1 MGPVKVAVFLGSE
14 SDLETMSPCFE
25 VLREFGAPF
34 GVYVASAHRCPNY
47 LDAILKTKAAG
58 AGVIIAA
65 AGGAAHLPGV
75 IASKVTV
82 PVIGVPILTKA
93 LGGADSLYS
102 IAQMPSGVPVAA
114 VGINAAKNAGL
125 LALEILSV
133 SDGAISAA
141 LSDFR
146 KKTEE
151 ALAEKSRA
159 VEARFAN

>member
-1 MGPVKVAVFLGSE
+1 MSGIKIAVFLGSD
-14 SDLETMSPCFE
+14 SDLETMDPCFD
-25 VLREFGAPF
+25 VLREFGVPF
-34 GVYVASAHRCPNY
+34 GVYIASAHRTPDY
-47 LDAILKTKAAG
+47 LEEILKTKAAP
-58 AGVIIAA
+58 ASVIIAA

-102 IAQMPSGVPVAA
+102 IAQMPSGVPVAT

-133 SDGAISAA
+133 SDNAVKDA
-141 LSDFR
+141 LLDFR
-146 KKTEE
+146 NKAKE
-151 ALAEKSRA
+151 AVIEKSRA
-159 VEARFAN
+159 TEARFIN